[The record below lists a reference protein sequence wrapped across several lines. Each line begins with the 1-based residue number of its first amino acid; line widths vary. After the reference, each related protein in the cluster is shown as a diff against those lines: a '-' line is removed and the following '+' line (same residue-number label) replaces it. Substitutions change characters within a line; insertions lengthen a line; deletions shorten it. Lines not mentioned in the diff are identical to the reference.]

1 MDEQLS
7 RIPFSRAEEQTINS
21 MARWMRFMAVVGLI
35 GGFLILFLVVL
46 GIGLFAAFRGMGD
59 ASPKLG
65 NLNQFFEQAG
75 EWLYFLLGVFLL
87 VAIVTLWQNF
97 ALYHAGDY
105 FHQVASTDVADVDNL
120 AHGLDRL
127 RTFFKIQVLVVLITV
142 VAAFVAALAML
153 AFTRHLWQ
161 P

>member
-1 MDEQLS
+1 VDEQLS
-7 RIPFSRAEEQTINS
+7 RIPFSRADEQTINS

-46 GIGLFAAFRGMGD
+46 GIGLFAAFQGMGE

-65 NLNQFFEQAG
+65 GLNQFLEQAG

-97 ALYHAGDY
+97 ALYHAGDH

-120 AHGLDRL
+120 AHGLDSL
-127 RTFFKIQVLVVLITV
+127 RTYFKIQVLVVLIAV
-142 VAAFVAALAML
+142 IAAFVAALAML
-153 AFTRHLWQ
+153 AVLHHSGT
-161 P
+161 